1 MSSTIRINFPLQNG
15 SSKLCWKL
23 CSKLCYLIISKNF
36 NQISNLLLLK
46 KFLIYLLLKTM
57 LLEATSN
64 LNYHILIQV
73 DSEEQLIQFFP
84 SQKSFSVPCIFTCFK
99 YLVSPAKDVKGNGE
113 LFDKLKLALTFS
125 AQPVAANLDLLDFT
139 AIKKRLH
146 NLLLSATSNKQT
158 LPNQNVCKKSPAIG
172 GQKRIDNTVTP
183 AASLTSNKSAR
194 VSTSVS
200 KKHTESRHVQ
210 TDEMNTE
217 TLKRFESLINGPHSA
232 ALCKIM
238 DILTSGYGKLD
249 VDTDVLFV
257 KFIVEEKVKF

>member
-1 MSSTIRINFPLQNG
+1 MAEAMFEVVLPD
-15 SSKLCWKL
+15 
-23 CSKLCYLIISKNF
+23 YF
-36 NQISNLLLLK
+36 K
-46 KFLIYLLLKTM
+46 KFQPNFKFVITEKNPNLSTFKNYAFGSHFKSEYCPFSVENEKKT
-57 LLEATSN
+57 
-64 LNYHILIQV
+64 HILIQV
-73 DSEEQLIQFFP
+73 DSEEQLNQFFP
-84 SQKSFSVPCIFTCFK
+84 SQKCFSVPCIFTCFK

-113 LFDKLKLALTFS
+113 LFDKLKLALTYS

-139 AIKKRLH
+139 AIKKRLP
-146 NLLLSATSNKQT
+146 NLLISATSSNKQT
-158 LPNQNVCKKSPAIG
+158 SPNQNVCKKSPAVG

-183 AASLTSNKSAR
+183 AASSSSNKSVR
-194 VSTSVS
+194 ISTSVS

-210 TDEMNTE
+210 TDKMITE

-232 ALCKIM
+232 AFCKIM

>member
-1 MSSTIRINFPLQNG
+1 
-15 SSKLCWKL
+15 
-23 CSKLCYLIISKNF
+23 
-36 NQISNLLLLK
+36 
-46 KFLIYLLLKTM
+46 M

-64 LNYHILIQV
+64 LNIAIFQSRMKKKFHYHILIQV
-73 DSEEQLIQFFP
+73 DSEEQLNQFFP
-84 SQKSFSVPCIFTCFK
+84 SQKCFSVACIFTCFK

-113 LFDKLKLALTFS
+113 LFDKLKLALTYS

-139 AIKKRLH
+139 AIKKRLP
-146 NLLLSATSNKQT
+146 NLLLSATSSNKQT
-158 LPNQNVCKKSPAIG
+158 SPNQNVCKKSPAVG
-172 GQKRIDNTVTP
+172 GQKRIDNTVTH
-183 AASLTSNKSAR
+183 AASSTSNKSVR
-194 VSTSVS
+194 FSTSVS

-232 ALCKIM
+232 AFCKIM